1 MLAPS
6 LTLLEAPAL
15 PGLTFRNF
23 QGPADYPRMLV
34 VLNGSKDADQI
45 DDVDTL
51 ETLINTYTHAVNCDL
66 YQDVLIAEI
75 DGQMAGYARMY
86 WADALDGNRLYQPIG
101 FVLPQWRGCGIG
113 RALLAFCEQR
123 AAALAALP
131 APGQPRFLQVFAFG
145 TETAKIRLLERA
157 GYTPVRYLYSMVR
170 PDLENIPAAPL
181 PAGLE
186 VRPARPEHYRAIW
199 EANDEAFRDHWS
211 YVPRA
216 EEDYQVWLGEDEFQP
231 EIWKVAWDV
240 ATNQVAGMVLGFI
253 LAEQNAKFQRR
264 RGWTEDICVRRPWR
278 RRGLARALIAES
290 LRELKARGMTEAALG
305 VDSENLSGALGLY
318 ESLGFRPVER
328 NMLYRKLML

>member
-15 PGLTFRNF
+15 PGLTFRHF

-34 VLNGSKDADQI
+34 ALNGSKDADRL

-66 YQDVLIAEI
+66 YQDVLLAEV
-75 DGQMAGYARMY
+75 DGQVAGYARVY
-86 WADALDGNRLYQPIG
+86 WVDALDGNRLYLPIG
-101 FVLPQWRGCGIG
+101 FVLPQWRGRGIG
-113 RALLAFCEQR
+113 RALLAFCERR
-123 AAALAALP
+123 AEAMAAGH
-131 APGQPRFLQVFAFG
+131 APGQRRFLQVFAFEN
-145 TETAKIRLLERA
+145 ETAKRRLLERA
-157 GYTPVRYLYSMVR
+157 GYMPARYSYSMVR
-170 PDLENIPAAPL
+170 PDLENIPEAPL

-216 EEDYQVWLGEDEFQP
+216 EEDYQTWLGEDTFQP
-231 EIWKVAWDV
+231 EVWKVAWDA
-240 ATNQVAGMVLGFI
+240 ATGQVAGMVLGFI

-264 RGWTEDICVRRPWR
+264 RGWTEDICVRRPYR
-278 RRGLARALIAES
+278 RRGLAHALIAAS

-305 VDSENLSGALGLY
+305 VDAENLSGALGLY
-318 ESLGFRPVER
+318 ESLGYRTVQR
-328 NMLYRKLML
+328 HTLYRKSLL